1 MDFVIKKK
9 LQKMSEITVTLPKS
23 EYDQMVRRIDEYKE
37 LHALVE
43 ARVYFTK
50 HLNYNART
58 VYYKPTEPGEIES
71 SLKQVFD
78 KQIKTEIDRRLEAF
92 SDVRMLK
99 TLVEQKNGVIFEL
112 ENRIKEYETSKKV
125 IFSKPNMIKENG
137 GSVNKPWWKLF

>member
-1 MDFVIKKK
+1 
-9 LQKMSEITVTLPKS
+9 MSEITVTLPKS
-23 EYDQMVRRIDEYKE
+23 EYDQMIKRIDEYKE

-50 HLNYNART
+50 YLNYNART

-78 KQIKTEIDRRLEAF
+78 KQIKTEIDRRSEAL

-99 TLVEQKNGVIFEL
+99 TLVEQKDGVIFEL
-112 ENRIKEYETSKKV
+112 NNRIKEYETSKKV
-125 IFSKPNMIKENG
+125 ILSKPNMIKENG

>member
-1 MDFVIKKK
+1 
-9 LQKMSEITVTLPKS
+9 MSEITVTLPKS